1 MAAQNRLRVLLR
13 ANRLIIR
20 DLALPALLRRIV
32 AAACDLVDA
41 RYGAL
46 GVLSPTGGLAEFVT
60 VGVDEETAARIGHL
74 PEGKGLLGALIDDPR
89 PIRLRRIDSDPR
101 SVGFPE
107 HHPPMSSFLGVP
119 VRVRAEVFGNLYL
132 ARDDEREFTEED
144 EELVASLAPP
154 PVSRSRTP
162 GSKRPVAGRTGW
174 PRPPRSPSSCCQTRA
189 RSRFGDRPAR
199 AAGGDADAV
208 NVVLLHP
215 ERPSAHG

>member
-1 MAAQNRLRVLLR
+1 MAAPPGDDGASPFEGPQLELDQLLAQLVDRAQDVLAEQNRLRVLLR
-13 ANRLIIR
+13 ANRLIVR

-32 AAACDLVDA
+32 AAACELVDA

-60 VGVDEETAARIGHL
+60 VGIDEETAARIGHL

-101 SVGFPE
+101 SIGFPE

-132 ARDDEREFTEED
+132 TRDDDREFTEED
-144 EELVASLAPP
+144 EELVASLAA
-154 PVSRSRTP
+154 TA
-162 GSKRPVAGRTGW
+162 GVAIEN
-174 PRPPRSPSSCCQTRA
+174 A
-189 RSRFGDRPAR
+189 
-199 AAGGDADAV
+199 
-208 NVVLLHP
+208 LL
-215 ERPSAHG
+215 S